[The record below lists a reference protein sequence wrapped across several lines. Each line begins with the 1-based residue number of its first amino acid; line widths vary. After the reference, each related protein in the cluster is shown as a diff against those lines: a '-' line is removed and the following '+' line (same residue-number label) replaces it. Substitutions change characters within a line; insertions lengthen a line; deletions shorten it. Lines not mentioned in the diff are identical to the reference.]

1 MRPGDTVVLDGE
13 CSLIN
18 RLDGDCQMVLRV
30 RDVDPFPG
38 PYSYTPAAEAQ
49 TIPIAGKTATYD
61 ITVEPIPSNYGLITW
76 NGSVLTV
83 S

>member
-1 MRPGDTVVLDGE
+1 MATLIKQTSGTNADEYTGVTTV
-13 CSLIN
+13 
-18 RLDGDCQMVLRV
+18 
-30 RDVDPFPG
+30 
-38 PYSYTPAAEAQ
+38 TPTQ
-49 TIPIAGKTATYD
+49 TTQTLPTAGYLLTEN